1 MQGFAAWKC
10 GLFSCFD
17 KVVSINGQH
26 VAGMDLSEIKKL
38 TIGNEGTVCTM
49 VMRRGHDDG
58 ILFFLG
64 VSLVEHM
71 LWNFAMHRRYSLA
84 LKKRRPN
91 PCRSLCCAPCA
102 QSPGYLR
109 QVRVDGFLYLA
120 G

>member
-58 ILFFLG
+58 ILFFPRVSFCATLLSTCLG
-64 VSLVEHM
+64 ILQSSALLPSIKEAAPQLMQVAM
-71 LWNFAMHRRYSLA
+71 LRA
-84 LKKRRPN
+84 L
-91 PCRSLCCAPCA
+91 CAKSRIPSTGA
-102 QSPGYLR
+102 R
-109 QVRVDGFLYLA
+109 
-120 G
+120 